1 MKYIPFLVLLLISI
15 LITSAMLL
23 KKDDNNIQNYIIG
36 TKISE
41 FELPSLYEK
50 DDKFHSK
57 IFHSNGWKVLNVF
70 ASWCQ
75 QCKSEH
81 KYLKKLSK
89 IIPLYGIAYN
99 DNPIKTKRFLDKMG
113 NVYSSVGIDEHGNN
127 AVLIGISGIPETYL
141 IDGQGIIRFKYLGAL
156 DDKVLDDYIIPII
169 EEKKD

>member
-1 MKYIPFLVLLLISI
+1 M
-15 LITSAMLL
+15 
-23 KKDDNNIQNYIIG
+23 
-36 TKISE
+36 
-41 FELPSLYEK
+41 
-50 DDKFHSK
+50 
-57 IFHSNGWKVLNVF
+57 
-70 ASWCQ
+70 
-75 QCKSEH
+75 
-81 KYLKKLSK
+81 SK

-127 AVLIGISGIPETYL
+127 AVLISISGIPETYL